1 MRRKS
6 HGRGGGRASRGGRK
20 GAPWSGAPVGGRRSR
35 AENAGVS
42 RYAQVITCAVSLAM
56 LQMFVAALVHG
67 CMTRFRVFVTAIYQ
81 TRLPHLLHQQLSS
94 RTSFVYAF
102 GVCTCYAFHESLLML
117 PSSF

>member
-1 MRRKS
+1 MGRKS

-20 GAPWSGAPVGGRRSR
+20 GAPWSGAPVAGRRTR

-67 CMTRFRVFVTAIYQ
+67 CMTRFRVFVTAIVSDTLAASPPPAAFKQ
-81 TRLPHLLHQQLSS
+81 NHFRLCLWCL
-94 RTSFVYAF
+94 Y
-102 GVCTCYAFHESLLML
+102 ML
-117 PSSF
+117 CVP